1 MVAYRA
7 GRSIGLTVLLA
18 AVACAAA
25 QGQDTAPAELT
36 PQAVLKS
43 HNLERSGTTWT
54 LLSAEKNVLK
64 DLADAR
70 AIYRQIEE
78 GMMRQQE
85 FEMGAQGRNSDIQ
98 DLREQSN
105 ILSQQ
110 IAAIDQQL
118 NVLVAPPGGNNF
130 VNQQRNQLSQG
141 HSLLVVQH
149 NQVVNMLNTLQ
160 EQNKDQGQDQKLQLN
175 AEVAQ
180 SREKYMQAILDLRK
194 STDELTAKYDE
205 LAKNPEITKALEALS
220 ASTKSKQRLGPSA
233 KIRDAIKLLEKAEG
247 SVQSETI
254 ELHRENGV
262 DHVYASLGKVPTKMV
277 LDTGASLTTISAKLA
292 GRIGLKPKT
301 GDPSVLL
308 TTADGTV
315 VEAKQLVIPSVRVGK
330 FTVQNVECAVMPA
343 EKGDVDPLLG
353 QTFFKHFKVEYSAG
367 ARQTEPQET
376 GHHRGRGRDQVCGG
390 CRAKT
395 SAKATTKGRRTT
407 RPPRARPRASDPHRA
422 ARPSVVATLRCRRTV
437 VPTLTDRSAAS

>member
-18 AVACAAA
+18 AVASAAA

-43 HNLERSGTTWT
+43 HNLERSGTTWI

-85 FEMGAQGRNSDIQ
+85 LEMGAQGRNNDIQ

-110 IAAIDQQL
+110 IAAINQQL
-118 NVLVAPPGGNNF
+118 NALVAPPGGNNF
-130 VNQQRNQLSQG
+130 VNQQRNQLSQQNNI
-141 HSLLVVQH
+141 LVVQRD
-149 NQVVNMLNTLQ
+149 QVVNMLNALQ

-180 SREKYMQAILDLRK
+180 SREKYMQAVLDLRK
-194 STDELTAKYDE
+194 SVDELTAKYDE
-205 LAKNPEITKALEALS
+205 LAKNPEVIKALEALS

-233 KIRDAIKLLEKAEG
+233 KMRDAIKLLEKAER

-262 DHVYASLGKVPTKMV
+262 FHVYASLGKVPTKMIF
-277 LDTGASLTTISAKLA
+277 DTGASLTTISPKLA
-292 GRIGLKPKT
+292 SRIGLKLKT
-301 GDPSVLL
+301 ADPTVRL

-315 VEAKQLVIPSVRVGK
+315 VEAKRLVIPSVRVGK
-330 FTVQNVECAVMPA
+330 FTIQNVECAVMPA

-353 QTFFKHFKVEYSAG
+353 QTFFKHFKVEFSAEAGRLSLKKLDTDGDG
-367 ARQTEPQET
+367 AET
-376 GHHRGRGRDQVCGG
+376 
-390 CRAKT
+390 KT
-395 SAKATTKGRRTT
+395 SAKATTKGRRAV
-407 RPPRARPRASDPHRA
+407 RPPRAAVKSKRSTQN
-422 ARPSVVATLRCRRTV
+422 RPS
-437 VPTLTDRSAAS
+437 ASGGDAQAPPDGGPDPN